1 MIMINRPGRGPFG
14 HAGLAGALA
23 CAALLFPVLASAQ
36 GPQLKLNQLDPL
48 AGRAKETVDVA
59 LDPATLRMAG
69 GFLSGRKEA
78 AAAEKGGLPDL
89 VAGLK
94 AVYVRN
100 YSFEEEG
107 AYSEKDVESVR
118 SQLTAPWTKLVSVR
132 SQKDGESV
140 DVYMWPENGQSGGM
154 AVLVVEPK
162 ELTVVNIIGRIDLA
176 QLAAMGGK
184 FGIPQGVGVPK
195 PGQPP
200 ATPAIKR

>member
-1 MIMINRPGRGPFG
+1 MITINRPGRGPFG

-59 LDPATLRMAG
+59 LDPATLQMAG
-69 GFLSGRKEA
+69 GFLSGRKE

-94 AVYVRN
+94 AVYVRS
-100 YSFEEEG
+100 YSFEEAG

-140 DVYMWPENGQSGGM
+140 DVYVWPENGQSGGM
-154 AVLVVEPK
+154 AVLVAEPK

-184 FGIPQGVGVPK
+184 FGIPKGVGVPK
-195 PGQPP
+195 PAQPP
-200 ATPAIKR
+200 VTPDIKR

>member
-1 MIMINRPGRGPFG
+1 MITINRPGRGPFG

-78 AAAEKGGLPDL
+78 AAEKGGLPDL

-94 AVYVRN
+94 AVYVRS
-100 YSFEEEG
+100 YSFEAEG

-154 AVLVVEPK
+154 AVLVADPK

-184 FGIPQGVGVPK
+184 FGIPKGVGVPK
-195 PGQPP
+195 PAQPP
-200 ATPAIKR
+200 VTPDIKR

>member
-1 MIMINRPGRGPFG
+1 MIMINRPGRRLLRRP
-14 HAGLAGALA
+14 ALVCALA
-23 CAALLFPVLASAQ
+23 CTALLFTAPASAQ

-59 LDPATLRMAG
+59 LDPATLQMAG
-69 GFLSGRKEA
+69 GFLSGRKE

-94 AVYVRN
+94 AVYVRS
-100 YSFEEEG
+100 YSFEEAG

-154 AVLVVEPK
+154 AVLVADPK

-184 FGIPQGVGVPK
+184 FGIPKGVGVPK
-195 PGQPP
+195 PAQPP
-200 ATPAIKR
+200 VTPDIKR